1 MKATELRIGNWID
14 TLEGPAQIEAI
25 SDSGI
30 IATSIIPSGDSLGFL
45 KPIPLAE
52 EWLFK
57 FKWKYQDRDVNRS
70 DGKKERFYISPF
82 FGEHREYWIEL
93 QLSNNSFGHSFMW
106 LCWDIGG
113 GNDHIHF
120 PQGHKIDYVHQ
131 LQNIFFALAGEEPTL
146 KTELSQKER

>member
-1 MKATELRIGNWID
+1 MKANEFRIGNYINEYGIPRQIIPLD
-14 TLEGPAQIEAI
+14 IVALSQIEQAQKVCIDLMPI
-25 SDSGI
+25 SL
-30 IATSIIPSGDSLGFL
+30 T
-45 KPIPLAE
+45 E
-52 EWLFK
+52 EWLLK
-57 FKWKYQDRDVNRS
+57 FKWKYQDKDVNRS

-113 GNDHIHF
+113 GNEHIHF

-131 LQNIFFALAGEEPTL
+131 IQNLFFVLSGEELTL
-146 KTELSQKER
+146 KTELSQIEK